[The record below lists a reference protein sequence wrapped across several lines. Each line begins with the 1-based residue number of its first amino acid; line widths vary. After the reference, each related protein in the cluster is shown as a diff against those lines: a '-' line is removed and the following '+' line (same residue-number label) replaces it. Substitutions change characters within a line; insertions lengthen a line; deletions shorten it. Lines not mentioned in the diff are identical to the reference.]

1 MIILGLNAFGKN
13 PSACIVRDG
22 VLEAF
27 CHEERL
33 TRLKGSH
40 GMFPS
45 YAVSWCLSS
54 QDLSLRDI
62 DRIAFAWDCTKYPVK
77 MLLRLIRERLGL
89 LLKRNS
95 SEGNSCG
102 IKTDYA
108 GIWQYLNSY
117 SPSVITSGIRDCL
130 HEFGHKGEI
139 PAIDFVPHHVAHA
152 CQAYYQSPFNDAAVL
167 VADGSGEEN
176 TISAFEMRDGKMRK
190 VFGYDVPCSL
200 GWFYGGFTA
209 YLGFRANR
217 DEGKMMGLA
226 AYGESRKDRNPW
238 PERLDRI
245 IRVTPDGFEMD
256 PLFFK
261 LGGNNWHPRFSDH
274 LVNFITSF
282 DPDLRPVS
290 IGEMT
295 SLPDGSTAQRYLL
308 DGYIDL
314 AYAVQSRLEEI
325 MIQLIGRLV
334 KETAIRN
341 VCLAGGVCMNCK
353 VNGRL
358 VEECGLDGLFVHPAS
373 SDDGSGA
380 GAAFYVA
387 SENGDNPKHPL
398 EHVMLGPSYANG
410 QVEAALKEAGAE
422 YSMPDDIASET
433 AGLLAQGKI
442 VGWFRDGAE
451 MGARALGGRSII
463 ANPIIPDID
472 ASVNMKV
479 KRREHWRPFCPSVAS
494 ESRYDCFNP
503 SLELPFMIV
512 SSRATDQLAGEAPS
526 IVHVDGTVRP
536 QTVDEKIQPV
546 WHHLLKCV
554 ESHTGHPIVL
564 NTSFNVRGEPMVCTP
579 HDAIGDFFS
588 TGLDALAIEDFL
600 LVKKN

>member
-1 MIILGLNAFGKN
+1 LIILGLNAFGKN

-45 YAVSWCLSS
+45 YAVSWCLRS
-54 QDLSLRDI
+54 QDLRLQDV

-89 LLKRNS
+89 FLKRMPAGGES
-95 SEGNSCG
+95 GG
-102 IKTDYA
+102 MKTDYA

-117 SPSVITSGIRDCL
+117 SPSVISHGIRDNL
-130 HEFGHKGEI
+130 HEFGHRGDI
-139 PAIDFVPHHVAHA
+139 PAIDFVPHHIAHA
-152 CQAYYQSPFNDAAVL
+152 CQAYYQSPFDDAVML
-167 VADGSGEEN
+167 VVDGSGEEN
-176 TISAFEMRDGKMRK
+176 TVSAFEMRDGKMRK

-200 GWFYGGFTA
+200 GWFYGGFTS

-217 DEGKMMGLA
+217 DEGKLMGLA
-226 AYGESRKDRNPW
+226 AYGESAKDRNPW

-245 IRVTPDGFEMD
+245 ILVTPDGFEMD

-290 IGEMT
+290 IGEMV
-295 SLPDGSTAQRYLL
+295 SLPDGSMKSRYLL
-308 DGYIDL
+308 DGYVDL
-314 AYAVQSRLEEI
+314 AYAVQTRLEEI
-325 MIQLIGRLV
+325 MIRLTRRLV
-334 KETAIRN
+334 SETNIKN
-341 VCLAGGVCMNCK
+341 ICLSGGVCMNCK
-353 VNGRL
+353 VNGRIA
-358 VEECGLDGLFVHPAS
+358 EECGLDGFFVHPAS
-373 SDDGSGA
+373 SDDGSAA

-387 SENGDNPKHPL
+387 SQNGDNPKHPL
-398 EHVMLGPSYANG
+398 DHVMLGPSYGNE
-410 QVEAALKEAGAE
+410 QVETALKDAGADF
-422 YSMPDDIASET
+422 SMPDDIAFDV

-451 MGARALGGRSII
+451 MGARALGARSII
-463 ANPIIPDID
+463 ANP
-472 ASVNMKV
+472 VNPNISRAVNVKV
-479 KRREHWRPFCPSVAS
+479 KRREYWRPFCPSAVS
-494 ESRYDCFNP
+494 ESRSAYFDL
-503 SLELPFMIV
+503 SAKLPFMIV
-512 SSRATDQLAGEAPS
+512 SSRATDQLAKEAPS
-526 IVHVDGTVRP
+526 VVHVDGTVRP

-546 WHHLLKCV
+546 WHHLLKRT
-554 ESHTGHPIVL
+554 ESHTGHPLVL
-564 NTSFNVRGEPMVCTP
+564 NTSFNVRGEPIVCAP
-579 HDAIGDFFS
+579 HDAIRDFFS